1 MRVRG
6 LLKKKSGG
14 GVGGEKEGGS
24 ILVAEVNPVFQHPF
38 YAEGPK
44 TVGGIPFLVQ

>member
-1 MRVRG
+1 MSEDY
-6 LLKKKSGG
+6 LKKKV
-14 GVGGEKEGGS
+14 GVGWGEKEGGS